1 MVATEIIEAY
11 KKTKYTAE
19 NGITL
24 LIDAQSYELD
34 KLLKTSGLKSA
45 IYITAWNPF
54 SKMKSSDQNNKMNK
68 LLKSD
73 LMMMVSE
80 ENIIDGFGEDPSGEW
95 PGEKSFLA
103 LGILKEQGINLSEKY
118 GQNAFVYHELDLKTE
133 LVLTVSQQEN

>member
-1 MVATEIIEAY
+1 
-11 KKTKYTAE
+11 
-19 NGITL
+19 
-24 LIDAQSYELD
+24 
-34 KLLKTSGLKSA
+34 
-45 IYITAWNPF
+45 
-54 SKMKSSDQNNKMNK
+54 
-68 LLKSD
+68 
-73 LMMMVSE
+73 MMMVSE